1 MLIKLLKK
9 QKKIAFFVETIK
21 NMVIFATRN
30 KKFFS
35 YNEG

>member
-9 QKKIAFFVETIK
+9 QKKFPFFVETIK

-30 KKFFS
+30 KKFLS
-35 YNEG
+35 YDEV